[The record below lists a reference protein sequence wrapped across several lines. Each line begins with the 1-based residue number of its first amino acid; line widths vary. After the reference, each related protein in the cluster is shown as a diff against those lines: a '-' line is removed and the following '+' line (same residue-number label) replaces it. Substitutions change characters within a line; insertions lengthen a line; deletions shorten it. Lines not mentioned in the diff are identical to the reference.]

1 MTGLA
6 RRLSYAGS
14 LPGRLSGRAVRL
26 VEWSSLSTPRLLW
39 RLAPLAQG
47 PLPEGMR
54 LCHRVLDA
62 LGIEV
67 IAEGLHHVPPT
78 GPVIVLANHPTGILD
93 GAALLSALF
102 TVRRDARILARAL
115 AADLPQIAPLILP
128 VPYAHAADRRT
139 VLRQLRQSARAHL
152 QAGGVVALFPAGRIA
167 EGEEPEWSGFA
178 LRLAKDTGATVL
190 PVAILDHSS
199 RLYRTAARLHPV
211 LRQGVLLQEVLRRT
225 DRPFRVRIGKP
236 IYPTGQTIG
245 QIRDT
250 VCALRDA

>member
-102 TVRRDARILARAL
+102 
-115 AADLPQIAPLILP
+115 
-128 VPYAHAADRRT
+128 
-139 VLRQLRQSARAHL
+139 
-152 QAGGVVALFPAGRIA
+152 PAGRIA